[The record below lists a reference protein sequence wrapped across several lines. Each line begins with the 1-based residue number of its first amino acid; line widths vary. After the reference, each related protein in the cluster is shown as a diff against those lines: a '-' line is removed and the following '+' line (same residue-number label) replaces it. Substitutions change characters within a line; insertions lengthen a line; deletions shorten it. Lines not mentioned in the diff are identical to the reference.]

1 MELMRFYSD
10 SYKSDFSV
18 IYIDGSEVT
27 VIVGL
32 DEDYSSRIYDN
43 MTSPIDTLID
53 ELKDLGVSEI
63 IFIDD
68 SFKNCKE
75 LLDIGIKTYIFDT
88 RINESLEYEKLER
101 VYSWP
106 HLYQEIEKIKNKR

>member
-53 ELKDLGVSEI
+53 ELKDLGVSEV
-63 IFIDD
+63 IFIDNSLKQSIIEELKEQND
-68 SFKNCKE
+68 KLGLAWFNE
-75 LLDIGIKTYIFDT
+75 LL
-88 RINESLEYEKLER
+88 N
-101 VYSWP
+101 
-106 HLYQEIEKIKNKR
+106 

>member
-32 DEDYSSRIYDN
+32 DEDYSSRIYSN
-43 MTSPIDTLID
+43 MTSPIDILID
-53 ELKDLGVSEI
+53 ELKDLVASEI
-63 IFIDD
+63 IFIHNSLKQSIIEELKEQNDKLGLAW
-68 SFKNCKE
+68 FNE
-75 LLDIGIKTYIFDT
+75 LL
-88 RINESLEYEKLER
+88 NE
-101 VYSWP
+101 
-106 HLYQEIEKIKNKR
+106 

>member
-43 MTSPIDTLID
+43 MTSPIDTPIDTLID

-68 SFKNCKE
+68 SLKQSIIEELKEQNDKLGLAWFNE
-75 LLDIGIKTYIFDT
+75 LL
-88 RINESLEYEKLER
+88 N
-101 VYSWP
+101 
-106 HLYQEIEKIKNKR
+106 

>member
-43 MTSPIDTLID
+43 MTNPIDTLIE
-53 ELKDLGVSEI
+53 ELKDLVISEV

-68 SFKNCKE
+68 SLKQAIIEELKEQNDKLGLAWFNE
-75 LLDIGIKTYIFDT
+75 LL
-88 RINESLEYEKLER
+88 N
-101 VYSWP
+101 
-106 HLYQEIEKIKNKR
+106 

>member
-68 SFKNCKE
+68 SLKQSIIEELKEQNDKLGLAWFNE
-75 LLDIGIKTYIFDT
+75 LL
-88 RINESLEYEKLER
+88 NE
-101 VYSWP
+101 
-106 HLYQEIEKIKNKR
+106 

>member
-18 IYIDGSEVT
+18 IYIDGREVT

-68 SFKNCKE
+68 SLKQSIIEELKEQNDKLGLAWFNE
-75 LLDIGIKTYIFDT
+75 LL
-88 RINESLEYEKLER
+88 N
-101 VYSWP
+101 
-106 HLYQEIEKIKNKR
+106 

>member
-32 DEDYSSRIYDN
+32 DKDYSSRIYDN

-53 ELKDLGVSEI
+53 ELKDLGVSEV
-63 IFIDD
+63 IFIDNSLKQSIIEELKEQND
-68 SFKNCKE
+68 KLGLAWFNE
-75 LLDIGIKTYIFDT
+75 LL
-88 RINESLEYEKLER
+88 N
-101 VYSWP
+101 
-106 HLYQEIEKIKNKR
+106 

>member
-68 SFKNCKE
+68 SLKQSIIEELKEQNDKLGLAWFNE
-75 LLDIGIKTYIFDT
+75 LL
-88 RINESLEYEKLER
+88 N
-101 VYSWP
+101 
-106 HLYQEIEKIKNKR
+106 

>member
-68 SFKNCKE
+68 SLKQSIIEELKEQNDKLGLTWFNE
-75 LLDIGIKTYIFDT
+75 LL
-88 RINESLEYEKLER
+88 N
-101 VYSWP
+101 
-106 HLYQEIEKIKNKR
+106 Q

>member
-1 MELMRFYSD
+1 MDLMRFYSNN
-10 SYKSDFSV
+10 YNSDFSV

-53 ELKDLGVSEI
+53 ELKDLGVSEVV
-63 IFIDD
+63 FIDNSLKQSIIEELKEQND
-68 SFKNCKE
+68 KLGLAWFNE
-75 LLDIGIKTYIFDT
+75 LL
-88 RINESLEYEKLER
+88 N
-101 VYSWP
+101 
-106 HLYQEIEKIKNKR
+106 

>member
-1 MELMRFYSD
+1 MELMRFYTNN
-10 SYKSDFSV
+10 YNSDFSV

-53 ELKDLGVSEI
+53 ELKDLGVSEVV
-63 IFIDD
+63 FIDNSLKQSIIEELKEQND
-68 SFKNCKE
+68 KLGLAWFNE
-75 LLDIGIKTYIFDT
+75 LL
-88 RINESLEYEKLER
+88 N
-101 VYSWP
+101 
-106 HLYQEIEKIKNKR
+106 

>member
-1 MELMRFYSD
+1 MELMRFYSNN
-10 SYKSDFSV
+10 YNSDFSV

-53 ELKDLGVSEI
+53 ELKDLGVSEVV
-63 IFIDD
+63 FIDNSLKQSIIEELKEQND
-68 SFKNCKE
+68 KLGLAWFNE
-75 LLDIGIKTYIFDT
+75 LL
-88 RINESLEYEKLER
+88 N
-101 VYSWP
+101 
-106 HLYQEIEKIKNKR
+106 

>member
-18 IYIDGSEVT
+18 IYIDDREVT

-32 DEDYSSRIYDN
+32 DEDYRSRIHDN

-53 ELKDLGVSEI
+53 ELKDLGASEV
-63 IFIDD
+63 IFIDNSIIEELKEQND
-68 SFKNCKE
+68 KLGLAWFNE
-75 LLDIGIKTYIFDT
+75 LL
-88 RINESLEYEKLER
+88 N
-101 VYSWP
+101 
-106 HLYQEIEKIKNKR
+106 

>member
-1 MELMRFYSD
+1 MELMRFYSN

-53 ELKDLGVSEI
+53 ELKDLGVSEV
-63 IFIDD
+63 IFIDNSLKQSIIEELKEQND
-68 SFKNCKE
+68 KLSLAWFNE
-75 LLDIGIKTYIFDT
+75 LL
-88 RINESLEYEKLER
+88 N
-101 VYSWP
+101 
-106 HLYQEIEKIKNKR
+106 